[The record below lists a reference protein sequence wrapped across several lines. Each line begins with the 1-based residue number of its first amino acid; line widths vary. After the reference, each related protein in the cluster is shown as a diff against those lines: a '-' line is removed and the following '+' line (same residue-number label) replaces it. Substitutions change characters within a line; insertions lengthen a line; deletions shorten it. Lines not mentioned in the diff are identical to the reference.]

1 MRECRRSSRTMSPV
15 QPYCLPLPSS
25 HEDPGPVPELRMRLR
40 GPPRIALGD
49 VPLRFQRRKAVA
61 LLAYLAL
68 TGRVHTLYAL
78 CAQVADYLLLT
89 RQTIALNPERPLWLD
104 GSPTRPQPRP

>member
-1 MRECRRSSRTMSPV
+1 
-15 QPYCLPLPSS
+15 
-25 HEDPGPVPELRMRLR
+25 MRLR

-49 VPLRFQRRKAVA
+49 VPLRFKRRKAVA

-68 TGRVHTLYAL
+68 TGRVHIREALASLLSRDTDDDDQAKNHLRNTLYAL
-78 CAQVADYLLLT
+78 CGQVDDYLLLT

-104 GSPTRPQPRP
+104 GSPTRPQPRPEGRGKHV